1 MGTAETGSGKTLAF
15 GLPILHRLL
24 ERRQI
29 LGLGKAE
36 PVLTEASEAESQPQK
51 RQRVQHSSG
60 SDEESTNGEQE
71 PEGET
76 KVQTITDKRWSTLPA
91 LIISPTREL
100 ALQVV
105 ISGILSISSFNEASM
120 LFPRSATICK
130 PSRRVLEFG

>member
-71 PEGET
+71 GET

-105 ISGILSISSFNEASM
+105 ISGMLSISSFNEAFM